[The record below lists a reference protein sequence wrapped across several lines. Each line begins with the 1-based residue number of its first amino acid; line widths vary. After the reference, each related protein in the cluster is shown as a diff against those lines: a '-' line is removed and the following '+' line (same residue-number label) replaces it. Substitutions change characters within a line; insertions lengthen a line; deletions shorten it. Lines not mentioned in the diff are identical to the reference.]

1 MLVNTAYDDLFER
14 IERAY
19 EKIYELKVEMEE
31 LDTRIV
37 NAQKDK
43 LSASNIY
50 FYLQAFGQLY
60 DVMTDA
66 EKKQMY
72 SHLLKEVQIFKTPKE
87 NGQIIKSLKFTFSVD
102 DTGRTELYV
111 DEKLT
116 AETVVLMSRVDK

>member
-1 MLVNTAYDDLFER
+1 MRCLQLLVNTAYDDLSER

-50 FYLQAFGQLY
+50 FYLQASGQLY

-66 EKKQMY
+66 EKKDITTF
-72 SHLLKEVQIFKTPKE
+72 VAKT
-87 NGQIIKSLKFTFSVD
+87 I
-102 DTGRTELYV
+102 RC
-111 DEKLT
+111 
-116 AETVVLMSRVDK
+116 

>member
-1 MLVNTAYDDLFER
+1 MRCLQLLVNTAYDDLSER

-66 EKKQMY
+66 EKKDITPF
-72 SHLLKEVQIFKTPKE
+72 VVKT
-87 NGQIIKSLKFTFSVD
+87 I
-102 DTGRTELYV
+102 RC
-111 DEKLT
+111 
-116 AETVVLMSRVDK
+116 